1 MFTIKLFF
9 VSKRYDSLCLFYSK
23 SDNYPIRLFSCETL
37 YRYSRETKKKKY
49 ICTRCIH
56 FNVCYI
62 ITRDHEVLPVCTTR
76 GRIRM

>member
-37 YRYSRETKKKKY
+37 YRYSRETKKKNTFALGAF
-49 ICTRCIH
+49 ILMFVI
-56 FNVCYI
+56 
-62 ITRDHEVLPVCTTR
+62 
-76 GRIRM
+76 